1 MVYVIRDLASWRH
14 TLVNGSIVEEQALR
28 PGDKLQFGPKIVMEL
43 EIPTAEELEDLAG
56 RVPVELAERVEFE
69 PCQDESSPGTVDEEV
84 AVAAEERSDPSEEDE
99 EDLPH
104 TSVWPIDS
112 LLDAQS
118 AIVGQAESIDPA
130 DGAPADPE
138 RAEGAVWSEQS
149 QDEWNLDDGEPRQE
163 EIALDR
169 SEEED
174 FEFGADD
181 ESGPAEAWAR
191 LSHGDSDSWPSDEAD
206 GGSDAEALQSG
217 DSSDERA
224 SDDDRETAAVGATPR
239 PESSDPP
246 EAQLWLKALANPS
259 RIIRQQAQRTLK
271 KLTGRH
277 YDIE

>member
-1 MVYVIRDLASWRH
+1 
-14 TLVNGSIVEEQALR
+14 
-28 PGDKLQFGPKIVMEL
+28 
-43 EIPTAEELEDLAG
+43 
-56 RVPVELAERVEFE
+56 
-69 PCQDESSPGTVDEEV
+69 
-84 AVAAEERSDPSEEDE
+84 
-99 EDLPH
+99 
-104 TSVWPIDS
+104 
-112 LLDAQS
+112 
-118 AIVGQAESIDPA
+118 
-130 DGAPADPE
+130 
-138 RAEGAVWSEQS
+138 
-149 QDEWNLDDGEPRQE
+149 
-163 EIALDR
+163 
-169 SEEED
+169 
-174 FEFGADD
+174 
-181 ESGPAEAWAR
+181 